1 LKVVGVGV
9 VGVVGMLAL
18 SLPSLAGAPGRP
30 VVLAN
35 VLPRLTSFAL
45 PSRLAHPAPRRRP
58 EVAPHR
64 HAAPRHAAAP
74 KVLHAPPATV
84 SLYERTA
91 GRPVLRAQGCAAAR
105 SGVSGIVILDFG
117 KPSYHSHSYGT
128 ILFSG
133 NFAGNR
139 RITRAMLSYAVAY
152 ARCLPRGSRA
162 HITLARGTSNYH
174 PTVPSAFGAGQRW
187 ARETELLG
195 RMLAIRGLER
205 RVTSAAAD
213 DAEPAWDRAFHDTRD
228 FFRGYRSAGYE
239 RTLYNFG
246 SLDGGVGHI
255 WNARQAFYV
264 AGGMRYS
271 RALPEIYS
279 PAMAREWA
287 ELAQLAQ
294 ERFHRPVR
302 FAGVMTQHSP
312 DCDCGFR
319 PDEAHST
326 LVRELAL
333 RVGADAPI
341 VPRAATSIR
350 APH

>member
-1 LKVVGVGV
+1 VGVIGL
-9 VGVVGMLAL
+9 LAL
-18 SLPSLAGAPGRP
+18 SLPALAGAPGRSP
-30 VVLAN
+30 VATDL
-35 VLPRLTSFAL
+35 LPRLTSFTL
-45 PSRLAHPAPRRRP
+45 APRARP
-58 EVAPHR
+58 RAVHRPHLAR
-64 HAAPRHAAAP
+64 HRARAPRI
-74 KVLHAPPATV
+74 VHAPPATA

-91 GRPVLRAQGCAAAR
+91 RRRILDVQGCAAANR
-105 SGVSGIVILDFG
+105 GVSGIVILDFG
-117 KPSYHSHSYGT
+117 KPSYRSHSYGT

-139 RITRAMLSYAVAY
+139 RITRAMLGYARGY
-152 ARCLPRGSRA
+152 ARCLPRGSHA
-162 HITLARGTSNYH
+162 HIVLARGTSNYH
-174 PTVPSAFGAGQRW
+174 PTVPSAFEAGRRW

-195 RMLAIRGLER
+195 RMLALRGLAR

-213 DAEPAWDRAFHDTRD
+213 DAEPAWDRAFHQTRD

-271 RALPEIYS
+271 QALPEIYS
-279 PAMAREWA
+279 PEMARQWA

-294 ERFHRPVR
+294 QRFHRPVR
-302 FAGVMTQHSP
+302 FAGVMTQRSP
-312 DCDCGFR
+312 GCDCGFR

-326 LVRELAL
+326 LVRELAR
-333 RVGADAPI
+333 RVGADAPE
-341 VPRAATSIR
+341 VPAAATNIR
-350 APH
+350 SPG

>member
-1 LKVVGVGV
+1 VGV
-9 VGVVGMLAL
+9 VGVLVL
-18 SLPSLAGAPGRP
+18 SLPSLAGAP
-30 VVLAN
+30 VHSASAAN
-35 VLPRLTSFAL
+35 LLPRLTSFTV
-45 PSRLAHPAPRRRP
+45 PPRFVRPAPRPRP
-58 EVAPHR
+58 RPAPWP
-64 HAAPRHAAAP
+64 HAAPRRARAP
-74 KVLHAPPATV
+74 KVVHAPPATV

-91 GRPVLRAQGCAAAR
+91 RPQVLRAQGCAAAKR
-105 SGVSGIVILDFG
+105 GVSGIVILDFG
-117 KPSYHSHSYGT
+117 KPSYRSHSYGT

-139 RITRAMLSYAVAY
+139 RITRAMLRYAVAY
-152 ARCLPRGSRA
+152 ARCLPRGSHA
-162 HITLARGTSNYH
+162 HITLARGTSNYD
-174 PTVPSAFGAGQRW
+174 PTVPSVFGAGRRW

-195 RMLAIRGLER
+195 RMLALRALDR
-205 RVTSAAAD
+205 PVTSAAAD
-213 DAEPAWDRAFHDTRD
+213 DAEPAWDRAFHKTRD
-228 FFRGYRSAGYE
+228 FFRGYRSAGIR

-302 FAGVMTQHSP
+302 FAGVMTQHIPGCNCSL
-312 DCDCGFR
+312 R
-319 PDEAHST
+319 PHEAHST
-326 LVRELAL
+326 LVRELAR
-333 RVGADAPI
+333 RVGTRAPV
-341 VPRAATSIR
+341 VPAAATNIR
-350 APH
+350 SPG